1 MLIDTAGD
9 GFDLTAPDVGVM
21 FDLHGAGDVRRWSW
35 TVEGDDDAWLVLDRN
50 ANGVIDDGTELFGSA
65 TTQPTPPAGVLTN
78 GFRALAVFDAP
89 ANGGNDDGVIDP
101 GDWVF
106 EHLRLWRDLNHNGV
120 SEEEEL
126 ITLGALDVGRID
138 LAYQEKRR
146 VDEYGNVFLYRAR
159 LWDSGGKRNKWAWD
173 VFLSAAQ

>member
-1 MLIDTAGD
+1 M
-9 GFDLTAPDVGVM
+9 TAPDVGVM

-78 GFRALAVFDAP
+78 GFRALAVFDA
-89 ANGGNDDGVIDP
+89 
-101 GDWVF
+101 
-106 EHLRLWRDLNHNGV
+106 
-120 SEEEEL
+120 
-126 ITLGALDVGRID
+126 LDVGRID